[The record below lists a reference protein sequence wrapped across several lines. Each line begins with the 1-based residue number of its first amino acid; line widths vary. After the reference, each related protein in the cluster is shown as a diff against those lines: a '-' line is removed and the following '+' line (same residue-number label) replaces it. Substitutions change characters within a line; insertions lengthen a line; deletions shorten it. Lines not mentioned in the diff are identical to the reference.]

1 LSVLVVIELLSIISE
16 KVKDMLSLTD
26 TELWLS
32 VGEIEETVG
41 AVVSMTIDLFAPS
54 EPEAP
59 GYGNVRVASLEALS
73 RMVPLFIDREPVA
86 L

>member
-1 LSVLVVIELLSIISE
+1 
-16 KVKDMLSLTD
+16 MLSLTD

-32 VGEIEETVG
+32 LCEVEETIG
-41 AVVSMTIDLFAPS
+41 GIASMTIDLFAPS

-59 GYGNVRVASLEALS
+59 GEGNVRVASLEELS
-73 RMVPLFIDREPVA
+73 RMLPLFTDRESVA

>member
-1 LSVLVVIELLSIISE
+1 MLSVI
-16 KVKDMLSLTD
+16 D
-26 TELWLS
+26 TALWLS
-32 VGEIEETVG
+32 AVVEIEDTVG

-59 GYGNVRVASLEALS
+59 GEGNVRVASLEALS
-73 RMVPLFIDREPVA
+73 RMLPLFADKEFVA